1 MPSYTQK
8 KQKACYMQSM
18 DANSETC
25 ILLILPS
32 LINIFYLKKKNE
44 TQLDKVLWVLFCSG
58 GFFTIIFKDFHTT
71 MVL

>member
-18 DANSETC
+18 NANSETC

-32 LINIFYLKKKNE
+32 LIKIFYLKKNR
-44 TQLDKVLWVLFCSG
+44 TQFDKVLCVLLWWFL
-58 GFFTIIFKDFHTT
+58 FYYF
-71 MVL
+71 

>member
-18 DANSETC
+18 NANSETC

-32 LINIFYLKKKNE
+32 LIKIFYLKKNR
-44 TQLDKVLWVLFCSG
+44 TQLDKVF
-58 GFFTIIFKDFHTT
+58 
-71 MVL
+71 